1 MKLRF
6 LFKIIAFLSMTISS
20 LAFSDVIITSP
31 IGTKLIFSEKKIGEN
46 YDLYAWKKLSFKDS
60 RNLIDL
66 SIKDRYFTEDGS
78 SKVSPSGEYLVV
90 TSISGG
96 YLDSGDGKREY
107 IDKAHCS
114 VVDMKNG
121 CFVSDW
127 EGEVCGYD
135 WKKNEDVL
143 ASSNSPGAETFDFL
157 SFRPT
162 INGIKD
168 NLSLLNE
175 TTVENYLRCDAPDK
189 ENINIYQEL
198 IKVNKA
204 SKRLTSES
212 IVKYLDGIST
222 EGIIAK
228 KTNLFSA
235 SDNNSQTKAYLV
247 LGDKVKVIEKSP
259 DNEWVNIGYI
269 NAKGTPLVA

>member
-1 MKLRF
+1 
-6 LFKIIAFLSMTISS
+6 
-20 LAFSDVIITSP
+20 
-31 IGTKLIFSEKKIGEN
+31 
-46 YDLYAWKKLSFKDS
+46 
-60 RNLIDL
+60 
-66 SIKDRYFTEDGS
+66 
-78 SKVSPSGEYLVV
+78 
-90 TSISGG
+90 
-96 YLDSGDGKREY
+96 LDSGDGKREY

-175 TTVENYLRCDAPDK
+175 TTVENYLRCDTPDK
-189 ENINIYQEL
+189 ENINVYQEL

-235 SDNNSQTKAYLV
+235 SVNNSQTKAYLV
-247 LGDKVKVIEKSP
+247 LCDKVKVIEKSP
-259 DNEWVNIGYI
+259 GMNG
-269 NAKGTPLVA
+269 